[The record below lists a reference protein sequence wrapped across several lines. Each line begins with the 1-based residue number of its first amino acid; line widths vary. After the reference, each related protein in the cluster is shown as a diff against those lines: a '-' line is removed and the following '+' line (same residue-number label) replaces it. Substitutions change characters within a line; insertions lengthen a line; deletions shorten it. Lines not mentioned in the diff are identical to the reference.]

1 MSITKLSSE
10 DLRSFVDLLPVG
22 TMLSRDRV
30 LVNINTPFA
39 QMFGYRP
46 DELIGKSIE
55 VLYPTHRDFVDR
67 GEMWREFLSAHGEH
81 CDERMMLQ
89 RGDRPI
95 RMRVKGRCKD
105 RANPYGL
112 VVCAF
117 ELIPASSTLPRLSER
132 ERSIVA
138 AMEEGLTSKEIAR
151 LLGLSHRTVE
161 TYRQRMMT
169 RAGARNASQL
179 LAKLR

>member
-1 MSITKLSSE
+1 VSIARLSSE
-10 DLRSFVDLLPVG
+10 DLRLFVDLLPVG
-22 TMLSRDRV
+22 TMLSRDRII
-30 LVNINTPFA
+30 VNVNTPFA

-67 GEMWREFLSAHGEH
+67 GEMWREYLCAQGEH
-81 CDERMMLQ
+81 CDERIMLQ
-89 RGDRPI
+89 RGAQPI
-95 RMRVKGRCKD
+95 RMRVKGRCDD
-105 RANPYGL
+105 RVNPYGL
-112 VVCAF
+112 VACAF
-117 ELIPASSTLPRLSER
+117 EPISASSGLPRLSAR

-161 TYRQRMMT
+161 TYRQRMMIK
-169 RAGARNASQL
+169 AGARNASQL
-179 LAKLR
+179 LAILR